1 MFLVLLPSQALA
13 AVMAQVGWSESYD
26 ELVKDMNRL
35 LVGSNGEINVVII
48 IKWTRCKYPHVS
60 GVVELYR
67 KNNQTGMPELQQSET
82 IFPLQAVTTPQ
93 RLEIR
98 RGDLFGTALQSGRNP
113 NDVLYL
119 DIDKLRYM
127 AKDILRCYG
136 AVTC

>member
-1 MFLVLLPSQALA
+1 M
-13 AVMAQVGWSESYD
+13 
-26 ELVKDMNRL
+26 VKSTL
-35 LVGSNGEINVVII
+35 SLSSNG
-48 IKWTRCKYPHVS
+48 RDAPHVS

-67 KNNQTGMPELQQSET
+67 ENNQTGMPELQQSET

-119 DIDKLRYM
+119 DIDKLLYM